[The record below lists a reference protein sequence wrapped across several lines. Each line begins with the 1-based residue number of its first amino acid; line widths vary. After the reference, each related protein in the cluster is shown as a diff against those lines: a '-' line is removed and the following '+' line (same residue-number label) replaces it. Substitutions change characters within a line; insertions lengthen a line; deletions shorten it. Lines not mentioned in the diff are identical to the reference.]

1 MYAGSLGPPYL
12 EESSGTSL
20 TSLTSVAA
28 MLDFYGGR
36 EVQGGGVHGQGLG

>member
-28 MLDFYGGR
+28 MLDSYGGR